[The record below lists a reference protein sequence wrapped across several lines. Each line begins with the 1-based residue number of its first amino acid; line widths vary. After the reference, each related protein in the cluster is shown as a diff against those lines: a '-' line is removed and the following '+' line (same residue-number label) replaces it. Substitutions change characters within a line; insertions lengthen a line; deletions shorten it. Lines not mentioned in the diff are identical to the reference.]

1 MSGLDGPGQSTSV
14 YDMALFAKADMATPP
29 FPEIVSSVDVRVP
42 AAEGDGYIA
51 ANDNQLLYQYQG
63 ALGGK
68 TGFTDDAG
76 NTYVGMAERNG
87 RRLVVTMMNG
97 IHQPQ
102 TPVDAGRIA
111 ARLGLRP
118 AGRHRARR

>member
-1 MSGLDGPGQSTSV
+1 MSTFGCPRRR
-14 YDMALFAKADMATPP
+14 AT
-29 FPEIVSSVDVRVP
+29 
-42 AAEGDGYIA
+42 GYIA

-97 IHQPQ
+97 DAPAA
-102 TPVDAGRIA
+102 TAVDAGRIA
-111 ARLGLRP
+111 ARLGLR
-118 AGRHRARR
+118 ATGRHRAGR

>member
-1 MSGLDGPGQSTSV
+1 MSTSGC
-14 YDMALFAKADMATPP
+14 PP
-29 FPEIVSSVDVRVP
+29 SDGE
-42 AAEGDGYIA
+42 GYIA

-76 NTYVGMAERNG
+76 NTYVGMAEQNG

-97 IHQPQ
+97 THAAA
-102 TPVDAGRIA
+102 TAVDAGRIA
-111 ARLGLRP
+111 ARLGLR
-118 AGRHRARR
+118 ATGRHRTGG